1 MGISAVGNILANLL
15 GRAWSSC
22 LQFALIP
29 LIARLLGPENFGL
42 IGFYTT
48 LLMTLIFLNQG
59 MSSALVRELG
69 RLGNKPETA
78 EETRDLFHSLER
90 PVLLLGL
97 LIGGSVVLAAPLIAR
112 HWLHAGA
119 LDEDRVILSLRLM
132 GLCLSCQ
139 WPNGLYTGGY
149 VGLHRQN
156 ELTRLTILQTT
167 LLFGGAPLLLT
178 ALTARPEVYF
188 LWHAVTWAG
197 FNLLARARLL
207 RLFAPAARPGRF
219 RLERLQAVWRFG
231 AGSMII
237 GLTASL
243 LTQLDNLMVSRFVPL
258 DQFAAYSLSF
268 SVASLITVLVMGP
281 VSSVFLPLLAGL
293 QAAAD
298 RERLAGE
305 YHRWTQV
312 TVFLALPMGGALIVF
327 TRPLLTVWLGAESPL
342 LPLMLPIL
350 PWIALGTLLN
360 TVAMAP
366 AILQAASGWT
376 RLSIV
381 KNFIALPPFLLILA
395 WGIPEI
401 GMIVGAWCWVALNLG
416 YYLFEVPLTHR
427 RLLPE
432 EMWRWWGRD
441 TLLPGAVATAVFALA
456 AALTPAGLPP
466 WQGVALAC
474 LTALVAAAALL
485 AVLPHPRAMILAGLA
500 RLKSGG
506 GHG

>member
-258 DQFAAYSLSF
+258 DQFAA
-268 SVASLITVLVMGP
+268 
-281 VSSVFLPLLAGL
+281 
-293 QAAAD
+293 
-298 RERLAGE
+298 
-305 YHRWTQV
+305 
-312 TVFLALPMGGALIVF
+312 
-327 TRPLLTVWLGAESPL
+327 
-342 LPLMLPIL
+342 
-350 PWIALGTLLN
+350 
-360 TVAMAP
+360 
-366 AILQAASGWT
+366 
-376 RLSIV
+376 
-381 KNFIALPPFLLILA
+381 
-395 WGIPEI
+395 
-401 GMIVGAWCWVALNLG
+401 
-416 YYLFEVPLTHR
+416 
-427 RLLPE
+427 
-432 EMWRWWGRD
+432 
-441 TLLPGAVATAVFALA
+441 
-456 AALTPAGLPP
+456 
-466 WQGVALAC
+466 
-474 LTALVAAAALL
+474 
-485 AVLPHPRAMILAGLA
+485 
-500 RLKSGG
+500 
-506 GHG
+506 